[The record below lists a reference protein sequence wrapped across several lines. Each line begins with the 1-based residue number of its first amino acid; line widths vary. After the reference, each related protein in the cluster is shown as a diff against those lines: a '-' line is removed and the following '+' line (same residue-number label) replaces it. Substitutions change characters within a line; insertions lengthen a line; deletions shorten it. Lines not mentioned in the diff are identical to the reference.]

1 MEKLE
6 QGVKRELLA
15 TLANCRLDQQR
26 DAVTREFA
34 FADFLEAFAFMT
46 QIALVAERS
55 DHHPEWSNVYNK
67 VAITLTT
74 MTSVA
79 SHSVTSISP
88 AMRIEPSSASKDRNE
103 NAASARSARN

>member
-15 TLANCRLDQQR
+15 TVATWRHDPQR

-34 FADFLEAFAFMT
+34 FADFVEAFAFMT

-67 VAITLTT
+67 VAIALTT
-74 MTSVA
+74 HDVGGLSQRDIDLA
-79 SHSVTSISP
+79 RY
-88 AMRIEPSSASKDRNE
+88 ADRAFE
-103 NAASARSARN
+103 RLKRPK